1 MKGPPVLRRVE
12 NARLSYYPGAL
23 TGKGWLVF
31 ALAGRAMLVG
41 TEKLHKREYA
51 QLIQQQMSWPVYIVT
66 VRDHN
71 YWLFQGRFF
80 AATDWLEAQQ
90 VHALLTTPHSTAQ
103 RDIA

>member
-1 MKGPPVLRRVE
+1 VLRRVE

-41 TEKLHKREYA
+41 TEKLPKADYA
-51 QLIQQQMSWPVYIVT
+51 KLIHQQSAWPVYIVT

-71 YWLFQGRFF
+71 YWLFQGRFY
-80 AATDWLEAQQ
+80 AATDWLEAQH
-90 VHALLTTPHSTAQ
+90 VFAALTAQ
-103 RDIA
+103 HESAHLSETA